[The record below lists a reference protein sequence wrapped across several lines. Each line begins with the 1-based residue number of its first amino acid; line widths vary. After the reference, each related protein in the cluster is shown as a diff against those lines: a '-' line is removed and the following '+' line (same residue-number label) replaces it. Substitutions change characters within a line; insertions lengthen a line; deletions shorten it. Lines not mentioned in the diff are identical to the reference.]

1 METLVASKRTPC
13 WVFSSFSSGM
23 AKQPF
28 SPVVPLGEVP
38 HRRSTGIHRPLGRP
52 EQTFTSTSCDP
63 LAFLPAQGVSSPR
76 RSSRDLPSVANR
88 DSWHPL
94 LQRPPSQGRV
104 WHGRHGPS
112 CLPRRWTTGPVP
124 SSPSAPKV
132 CTMSPS
138 GRISTACRSPLPQPN
153 HRRLSHLSLQ

>member
-1 METLVASKRTPC
+1 M
-13 WVFSSFSSGM
+13 SSSSSSGM
-23 AKQPF
+23 VKQPS
-28 SPVVPLGEVP
+28 SPGVPPGEVP
-38 HRRSTGIHRPLGRP
+38 HRRSAVVHRPLGHP
-52 EQTFTSTSCDP
+52 ERTFPSTS
-63 LAFLPAQGVSSPR
+63 FLPAQDVSSPN

-94 LQRPPSQGRV
+94 LRRPPSQGRV

-138 GRISTACRSPLPQPN
+138 GRISTACRSPLPQPK